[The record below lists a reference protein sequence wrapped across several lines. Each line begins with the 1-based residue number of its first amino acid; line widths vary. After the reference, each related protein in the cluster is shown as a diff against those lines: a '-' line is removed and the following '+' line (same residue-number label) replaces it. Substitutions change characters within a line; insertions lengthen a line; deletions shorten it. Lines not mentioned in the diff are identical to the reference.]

1 MSKIYGENSEIPSK
15 GELLLQMAQKQAEC
29 FEFFQQAELSKNK
42 GDLDSARIWYDRLIA
57 ASYEHLQLALLHNR
71 HHEYP
76 VEINTIVQPLLNA
89 LLVQADILQAKGDL
103 PASEK
108 LRNYALKLS
117 KEHMGASVVAEI
129 ERSRVSSL
137 VSQARFNEALV
148 ALAAIRDFYHQ
159 EGNMLKLARTIL
171 DMVDILHWL
180 GDFNRALSEL
190 NHVSRVIAPRIS
202 EKAPTP
208 QDIVIS
214 FFSAIK
220 DIKSGTGDGRKAQD
234 TMELYRIFTE
244 INYYQ
249 GLINKSA
256 GNLDEAEKF
265 FNIVLPEYQNMGV
278 GQGIESQFVSI
289 LVSKGKNQEVLSRI
303 INLEPHFRKHG
314 LFRPKLAVLMKIK
327 AEALFNLGKME
338 QAISSLD
345 EGIAD
350 LNIYYDPDSLWKLQ
364 WLKGRILEAMN
375 NEKALE
381 SFSGAINTVNDLR
394 KAPLGYRLD
403 STYLKD
409 KLPLFRAAIRL
420 ACKMDRAKECCGF
433 MEMIKSRILTAT
445 LSITNPAPV
454 DHDTTGDIGKKIDEL
469 TLKLDSLEYSGYKG
483 GWKDEIKNER
493 TSVLLERSELM
504 ERIRFSDPRW
514 RSMTGPVPLDLNRAA
529 KILKDREQAT
539 INLFYEPDR
548 IIAVLIRDGKYIAAS
563 VGIPPEINSRL
574 EEYLLNLQEKGPDR
588 TFFDISTGLAIGAK
602 HLIPQDMLM
611 QALRSSQLIII
622 PHGPL
627 HLIPWAGLIF
637 NGKRLFEYC
646 PVGILPNLACI
657 IGLDADF
664 SNRPTVALI
673 GSPDY
678 SSLPDLTPL
687 PCTKKEI
694 ENIKQLYS
702 DKNSIIGNVLTGVKA
717 TEEGFWELLHHK
729 NAEKGILHITS
740 HGTFEPSE
748 PMNSGILLA
757 DAKIDAAEIAR
768 SSVKYDEVILSACSS
783 GWRPT
788 KVQDVELSGDD
799 ILGLPAS
806 FLEAGARS
814 VLVSIPMADD
824 RAACRFMTI
833 YHQNR
838 LNGKTPL
845 TSLQETQKAML
856 SNSEYEPFTWIGFTV
871 YGCQ

>member
-1 MSKIYGENSEIPSK
+1 MNKIQGENSEIPSK

-29 FEFFQQAELSKNK
+29 FEFFPQAESLKNK
-42 GDLDSARIWYDRLIA
+42 GDLDSARVWYDRLIA
-57 ASYEHLQLALLHNR
+57 ASYEYLRLALLHNQY
-71 HHEYP
+71 HEYS
-76 VEINTIVQPLLNA
+76 VEITPIVQPLLNA
-89 LLVQADILQAKGDL
+89 LLVQADILQSKGDL
-103 PASEK
+103 PESEK
-108 LRNYALKLS
+108 LRNDAVKLS
-117 KEHMGASVVAEI
+117 KEHLGASGVAEI
-129 ERSRVSSL
+129 ERSRAASL

-148 ALAAIRDFYHQ
+148 ALAASRDFYNQ
-159 EGNMLKLARTIL
+159 EGNMLKLARTTI
-171 DMVDILHWL
+171 DMVDILQWL
-180 GDFNRALSEL
+180 GDLNRALSEL
-190 NHVSRVIAPRIS
+190 NTVSGVIAPLIS
-202 EKAPTP
+202 KKAPTQ
-208 QDIVIS
+208 QDVVTS
-214 FFSAIK
+214 LFSALN
-220 DIKSGTGDGRKAQD
+220 DIRSGTGDGMKAQD

-249 GLINKSA
+249 GLINRSA

-265 FNIVLPEYQNMGV
+265 FKIVLPEYQKMGV
-278 GQGIESQFVSI
+278 GQAIESQFVSI
-289 LVSKGKNQEVLSRI
+289 LVSKGKNEEALSWI
-303 INLEPHFRKHG
+303 IKLEPHLRKHG

-327 AEALFNLGKME
+327 AEALFNLGRMG
-338 QAISSLD
+338 QAINCLD

-350 LNIYYDPDSLWKLQ
+350 LNTYYDPDSLWKLQ
-364 WLKGRILEAMN
+364 WLKGRIFEAMN
-375 NEKALE
+375 NEEALE
-381 SFSGAINTVNDLR
+381 FYSKAIDTVNDLR

-409 KLPLFRAAIRL
+409 KLPLFRAAIEL
-420 ACKMDRAKECCGF
+420 ACKIDRAKECCRF

-445 LSITNPAPV
+445 LSITNPAP
-454 DHDTTGDIGKKIDEL
+454 DDQEKTGDIDKKIDEL
-469 TLKLDSLEYSGYKG
+469 TRKLDSLEYSGYKE

-493 TSVLLERSELM
+493 TSILLERSELI

-514 RSMTGPVPLDLNRAA
+514 RSLTGHVPLDLDRIA
-529 KILKDREQAT
+529 KILKDRGQAAL
-539 INLFYEPDR
+539 NLFYEPDR
-548 IIAVLIRDGKYIAAS
+548 VIAVLIRDGKYTVAQA
-563 VGIPPEINSRL
+563 GIPPEINSRL
-574 EEYLLNLQEKGPDR
+574 EEYLLNLQDKRPDR
-588 TFFDISTGLAIGAK
+588 TFYDLSTGLAIGAK
-602 HLIPQDMLM
+602 HLVPPDMLT
-611 QALRSSQLIII
+611 QALNSTQLIII

-657 IGLDADF
+657 IGLDADL

-678 SSLPDLTPL
+678 SRLPDLTSL
-687 PCTKKEI
+687 PYTEEEI

-702 DKNSIIGNVLTGVKA
+702 NKNSIIGTVLTGDKA
-717 TEEGFWELLHHK
+717 TEAGFWELLHHK
-729 NAEKGILHITS
+729 DAERGILHITS
-740 HGTFEPSE
+740 HGTFEPDE
-748 PMNSGILLA
+748 PMNSGILLT
-757 DAKIDAAEIAR
+757 DAKVDAAEIAR
-768 SSVKYDEVILSACSS
+768 SSLKYNEVILSACSS

-799 ILGLPAS
+799 ILGLPGS

-824 RAACRFMTI
+824 RATCRFMTI

-845 TSLQETQKAML
+845 SSLQETQKTML
-856 SNSEYEPFTWIGFTV
+856 LNSEYEPFTWIGFTV